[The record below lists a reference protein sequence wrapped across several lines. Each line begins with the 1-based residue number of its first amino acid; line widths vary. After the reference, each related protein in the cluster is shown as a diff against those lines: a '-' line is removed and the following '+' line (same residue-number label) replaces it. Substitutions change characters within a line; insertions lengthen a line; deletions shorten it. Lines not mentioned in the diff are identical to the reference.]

1 MISLQAADALDTLL
15 RTAVGVL
22 GELRDEGLLGR
33 MISVLACML
42 PEDREGVLQV
52 LEHDAGTHL
61 QSHDEDKVWPRFALR
76 PNPFAHLY
84 TRVTGTDRGQGVRY
98 LETRRAAVL
107 GVRMARSLPPRG
119 EGGWEPETVA
129 IWHGLSPEVR
139 GYLTDLSRR
148 ILGELEPNRR
158 RSSHV

>member
-1 MISLQAADALDTLL
+1 
-15 RTAVGVL
+15 
-22 GELRDEGLLGR
+22 
-33 MISVLACML
+33 L
-42 PEDREGVLQV
+42 P
-52 LEHDAGTHL
+52 A
-61 QSHDEDKVWPRFALR
+61 
-76 PNPFAHLY
+76 LY
-84 TRVTGTDRGQGVRY
+84 TRATAADRGQGVRY

-148 ILGELEPNRR
+148 ILRELEPNRR